1 MAGFDAG
8 GVVEALDYAFDTC
21 KKEHDGPCW
30 RGPESGSRPAKCTV
44 FVPGCHGVITEPND
58 KQIAAYLAGVQKL
71 VRDFRGKLPD
81 AMIAG
86 SGDVGAMLTAV
97 EALDPK
103 VAVKFNEEL
112 AALAA
117 ALCSGE
123 PTKDDILGLP
133 PRVRGKFLAWLGGE
147 VMNPEAASGG
157 GSAQMR
163 TLRSAAAG

>member
-8 GVVEALDYAFDTC
+8 NVVEPLDYTLKPHVDKSGTV
-21 KKEHDGPCW
+21 KEPTDQ
-30 RGPESGSRPAKCTV
+30 
-44 FVPGCHGVITEPND
+44 
-58 KQIAAYLAGVQKL
+58 QIAAYLAGVQKL

-86 SGDVGAMLTAV
+86 GGDVGAMLTAV
-97 EALDPK
+97 EDMDPE

-123 PTKDDILGLP
+123 PSQEDILAVP
-133 PRVRGKFLAWLGGE
+133 PRIRGKFMVWLQGE
-147 VMNPEAASGG
+147 VMNPEAAAGG
-157 GSAQMR
+157 GSGQAR
-163 TLRSAAAG
+163 TLRSVAAG